1 MGESERARDR
11 GIIILK
17 LPHIGIM
24 ANNFKRN
31 EWQRDEPFPHI
42 SQLHILHVTYTKT
55 AMILMVLKGEMTKND
70 QTEFFLLKTSLW
82 GMTAQVSRTSL

>member
-31 EWQRDEPFPHI
+31 EWQRPFPYI

-82 GMTAQVSRTSL
+82 GMTAQVSRTGLL

>member
-24 ANNFKRN
+24 ANNF
-31 EWQRDEPFPHI
+31 RDEPFPHI
-42 SQLHILHVTYTKT
+42 SQLHILHVIYTKT